1 MSFRQRLPS
10 DVWRMLLIS
19 YGPRYLDL
27 IKYREE
33 MDFFE
38 DILLDEKFWLQV
50 LKRDFPT
57 LFVMKE
63 EEDTQPLEVNNGST
77 NIVCKLS
84 EYLSYHDIYYL
95 FSTFKVFQVNVL
107 SMEVDFWCNIHYM
120 RSFVILEQDQLASL
134 PNLGTILDILM
145 KVPILACALVTN
157 ISDIK
162 IFEYLYENYFD
173 IRKHLLLSAWIRD
186 SERLDYY
193 ILHRLGK
200 IKFFTYQDIRSI
212 PRYFRYFDT
221 DKNRYTFLRILSE
234 EIQQVL
240 FNISEPSPIALEL
253 LS

>member
-33 MDFFE
+33 KDFFE
-38 DILLDEKFWLQV
+38 DILSDEKFWLQV

-57 LFVMKE
+57 LFVMKD
-63 EEDTQPLEVNNGST
+63 EEDTQKSLEVNNGSKKL
-77 NIVCKLS
+77 VCKLS

-95 FSTFKVFQVNVL
+95 FSTFKVFQVDVL
-107 SMEVDFWCNIHYM
+107 SIEVDSWYNIHFM
-120 RSFVILEQDQLASL
+120 RSLVIFEQDQLASL

-145 KVPILACALVTN
+145 KVPILACSLVTN

-162 IFEYLYENYFD
+162 IFDYLYENYPD

-200 IKFFTYQDIRSI
+200 VKFFTYQDIRSI
-212 PRYFRYFDT
+212 PRYFDT
-221 DKNRYTFLRILSE
+221 DKNRYSFQRILSE

-240 FNISEPSPIALEL
+240 FNIPEPSKIALEL
-253 LS
+253 LNS